1 MALDQAT
8 IPSPPVTV
16 VETPVLGLD
25 KVNDPQLVHAITLPI
40 PSILSGV
47 TTPPAS
53 SIFSDRLQ
61 LVAGA
66 LTLDLQALPQGNII
80 PDIDLTGQKIQI
92 LQFTSPETNLA
103 DITISPGAVNG
114 YELGGAAMSVTLAPG
129 DTILFLFNDNA
140 PDVANL
146 DSEIDFAGS
155 LIDDIDILIVAG

>member
-25 KVNDPQLVHAITLPI
+25 KAADPQLVHSITLPI

-47 TTPPAS
+47 TTPPAA

-61 LVAGA
+61 LVAGV

-103 DITISPGAVNG
+103 AIIISPGAVNP
-114 YELGGAAMSVTLAPG
+114 YDLGGAAMSVTLSPG
-129 DTILFLFNDNA
+129 DTILFLLNDNA
-140 PDVANL
+140 PDVAAN
-146 DSEIDFAGS
+146 DSEIDFTGS

>member
-25 KVNDPQLVHAITLPI
+25 KASDPQLVHSITLPI

>member
-8 IPSPPVTV
+8 VPSPPVTV

-25 KVNDPQLVHAITLPI
+25 KASDPQLVHAITLPI

-47 TTPPAS
+47 TTPPATQT
-53 SIFSDRLQ
+53 FSDRLQ

-66 LTLDLQALPQGNII
+66 LTLDLQALPQGNIE
-80 PDIDLTGQKIQI
+80 PPIDLLGLKIQI

-103 DITISPGAVNG
+103 DITISPGASDG
-114 YELGGAAMSVTLAPG
+114 YELGGSGMSVTLGPG

-140 PDVANL
+140 PDVAAA

-155 LIDDIDILIVAG
+155 LIDDVDILIVAG

>member
-8 IPSPPVTV
+8 VPSPPITV

-40 PSILSGV
+40 PSILSGI

-53 SIFSDRLQ
+53 KVFSDRLQ

-80 PDIDLTGQKIQI
+80 PDIDLTGLKIQI

-103 DITISPGAVNG
+103 DITITPGASDP
-114 YELGGAAMSVTLAPG
+114 YELSGAAMSVTLSPG
-129 DTILFLFNDNA
+129 DTHIWLLNDNA
-140 PDVANL
+140 PDVANNDAEL
-146 DSEIDFAGS
+146 DFAGT
-155 LIDDIDILIVAG
+155 LIDDIDLLIVAG